1 MSVWR
6 PLKATFKNLFQK
18 PMTLEFP
25 YEKLEPVKGYR
36 GRHLLDLE
44 KCIGCGSCAR
54 ACPNDAIDMVELSG
68 DFLQKKP
75 NVDASKKYP
84 RLHLGKCCYCEL
96 CVENCPKDAI
106 TMTAAAMIS
115 VMDKSKA
122 IYEPEELSLPNE
134 K

>member
-1 MSVWR
+1 MSVLR

-18 PMTLEFP
+18 PMTLQFP
-25 YEKLEPVKGYR
+25 YEKLDPVERYR

-54 ACPNDAIDMVELSG
+54 VCPNDAIDMVELSG
-68 DFLQKKP
+68 DYLQKNP
-75 NVDASKKYP
+75 NVDASKRYP
-84 RLHLGKCCYCEL
+84 QVHLGKCCYCEL
-96 CVENCPKDAI
+96 CVENCPKDAF

-115 VMDKSKA
+115 VMDKSEA
-122 IYEPEELSLPNE
+122 IYGPEELSLPE